1 MRKQLLIFFLLL
13 PGTYLLAQKSGA
25 VISGKIL
32 DENENPLSGVSIVM
46 LGRETGLASSDSGT
60 FRMHVPADRAFAL
73 VFSYTGYKSVQE
85 NFILNEKEEE
95 RITIRMERSD
105 SKLDSITVT
114 DQRDR
119 KEAGL
124 IRINPKDAIN
134 IPTPIGGIESL
145 IKVYVGSNNELTSQ
159 YSVRGGNYDENL
171 VYVNDFEIFRPY
183 LVSNAQQEGLSFINP
198 EMTRNVNFYNGSFQ
212 AKYGDKISS
221 VLDIQ
226 YKKPV
231 DFGGSAYV
239 GLLEQGLELEG
250 TSKNKK
256 FSYIIGARNRSFTNL
271 LSAQETKGD
280 YIPSSADVQGLFTY
294 QFNNKNSLELFTVYS
309 QTSFNLIP
317 SSAQL
322 STAVFSPYFSAN
334 LGLDI
339 FFSGQEKDKYKTGL
353 VGLTWNQQINT
364 HLKLKWMISSF
375 SDNES
380 QNYDIT
386 GDYLFGERDFDKTSA
401 DFGKIINPLGI
412 GSNQNFARDN
422 LNIHLYSFSHK
433 GYLNKGYQYL
443 QWGVSAE
450 LQTIHDQLHEWSYE
464 DSVGYS
470 LPLIPGTLDLSNVVN
485 GNNNLDIG
493 RFTGFF
499 QDNISFKNNPAF
511 TLQAGARVNYNT
523 FTHQFLV
530 SPRMGFSWKPRNS
543 KQDII
548 YKAAL
553 GIYDQPP
560 FYRELRA
567 PDGTINP
574 AVRAQQSLQT
584 SVGFDINFHQNDKP
598 FRLSVEAYYKDL
610 WNVNPYNINNV
621 SIQYFANNNAKA
633 YAVGVEGRLFAN
645 LVKDAE
651 SWVSIGIMQTKEKI
665 EGASYYDYTI
675 DSLNKPVDS
684 TLVQQGWIR
693 RPTDRLFTL
702 GMFIQDYLSTNKNF
716 KVYLNLIYGSNLP
729 YSVPGSVKYRN
740 ALIIE
745 PYIRAD
751 LGFSALLLDNDKSN
765 RRSHNPFRKLD
776 NIWATLEIFNVIDR
790 ENTISYLFVKDFS
803 NVTYAMPQRLTPRLI
818 NLKLVTRF

>member
-1 MRKQLLIFFLLL
+1 MRSHILIFLLL
-13 PGTYLLAQKSGA
+13 FPFIHLLAQKSGA
-25 VISGKIL
+25 IVYGKIL
-32 DENENPLSGVSIVM
+32 DENEKPLSGVSIVL
-46 LGRETGLASSDSGT
+46 LGKERGLVSTDSGT
-60 FRMHVPADRAFAL
+60 FRMHVPVDKAFAL
-73 VFSYTGYKSVQE
+73 VFSYTGYKNLQQ
-85 NFILNEKEEE
+85 NFIMNDKEEE
-95 RITIRMERSD
+95 RIVIRMERSV
-105 SKLDSITVT
+105 SKLENVTVT
-114 DQRDR
+114 DERDR

-134 IPTPIGGIESL
+134 IPTPVGGIESL

-171 VYVNDFEIFRPY
+171 IYVNDYEIFRPY

-198 EMTRNVNFYNGSFQ
+198 EMTRNVNFYNGGFQ

-231 DFGGSAYV
+231 DFGGSAYI

-250 TSKNKK
+250 SSKNKK
-256 FSYIIGARNRSFTNL
+256 FSYIVGGRNRSFTDL
-271 LSAQETKGD
+271 LSSQETKGN
-280 YIPSSADVQGLFTY
+280 YIPSSADAQGLFTY
-294 QFNNKNSLELFTVYS
+294 QFNPKNSLELFTVYS
-309 QTSFNLIP
+309 QTSFNLVP
-317 SSAQL
+317 LSAQL
-322 STAVFSPYFSAN
+322 STAVFSPYFTAN

-339 FFSGQEKDKYKTGL
+339 FFSGQEKDKYKTSL
-353 VGLTWNQQINT
+353 IGLTWNQQLNT
-364 HLKLKWMISSF
+364 NLKLKWMLSGF
-375 SDNES
+375 NDTEN

-386 GDYLFGERDFDKTSA
+386 GDYLFGERDFDKSSA
-401 DFGKIINPLGI
+401 DFGKIINPLGV
-412 GSNQNFARDN
+412 GSNQNFARDD
-422 LNIHLYSFSHK
+422 LNIHLYSFAHK
-433 GYLNKGYQYL
+433 GYLNKDNQFL
-443 QWGVSAE
+443 QWGVAAE
-450 LQTIHDQLHEWSYE
+450 LQTIQDQLHEWVYE

-470 LPLIPGTLDLSNVVN
+470 LPFEPGSLNLNSVIN
-485 GNNNLDIG
+485 GNNNLHIG
-493 RFTGFF
+493 RFSGFF
-499 QDNISFKNNPAF
+499 QDNISFKKKPSF
-511 TLQAGARVNYNT
+511 TIQTGARVNYNT
-523 FTHQFLV
+523 FTRQFLV
-530 SPRMGFSWKPRNS
+530 SPRIGISWKPADS
-543 KQDII
+543 KQDIV
-548 YKAAL
+548 YRAAI

-567 PDGTINP
+567 PDGIINP
-574 AVRAQQSLQT
+574 AVKAQQSFQAT
-584 SVGFDINFHQNDKP
+584 GGFDINFHQNERP
-598 FRLSVEAYYKDL
+598 FRLSVEAYYKAL

-621 SIQYFANNNAKA
+621 SIQYYANNNAKA

-651 SWVSIGIMQTKEKI
+651 SWISIGLMQTKEKI
-665 EGASYYDYTI
+665 RSASYYDYSV
-675 DSLNKPVDS
+675 DSLNKPLDS

-729 YSVPGSVKYRN
+729 YSVPGSVKYRD

-751 LGFSALLLDNDKSN
+751 IGFSALLLDNDKAN
-765 RRSHNPFRKLD
+765 RRSHNPFRKLE

-790 ENTISYLFVKDFS
+790 ENTISYLFVKDFT
-803 NVTYAMPQRLTPRLI
+803 NITYAMPQRLTPRLI

>member
-1 MRKQLLIFFLLL
+1 MRKQLLIFLLL
-13 PGTYLLAQKSGA
+13 FPFIHLLAQKSGA
-25 VISGKIL
+25 IISGKIL
-32 DENENPLSGVSIVM
+32 DENENPLPGVSIVL

-60 FRMHVPADRAFAL
+60 FRLHVPADKAFAL
-73 VFSYTGYKSVQE
+73 VFSYTGYKSLQQ
-85 NFILNEKEEE
+85 NFIMNDKEEE
-95 RITIRMERSD
+95 HIIIRMERSE

-114 DQRDR
+114 DERDR

-124 IRINPKDAIN
+124 IRMNPKDAIN

-171 VYVNDFEIFRPY
+171 IYVNDFEIFRPY

-198 EMTRNVNFYNGSFQ
+198 EMTRNVNFYNGGFQ

-231 DFGGSAYV
+231 EFGGSAYI

-271 LSAQETKGD
+271 LSSQETKGN
-280 YIPSSADVQGLFTY
+280 YIPSSADAQGLFTY

-317 SSAQL
+317 LTAQL

-353 VGLTWNQQINT
+353 VGLTWNQQVNT
-364 HLKLKWMISSF
+364 NLKLKWMISSF
-375 SDNES
+375 RDNES

-386 GDYLFGERDFDKTSA
+386 GNYLFGERDFDKTST

-422 LNIHLYSFSHK
+422 LNIHLYSFAHK
-433 GYLNKGYQYL
+433 GYLNKGNQYL

-450 LQTIHDQLHEWSYE
+450 LQTIQDQLHEWSYE

-470 LPLIPGTLDLSNVVN
+470 LPLIPGSLDLNNVVN
-485 GNNNLDIG
+485 GNNSLHIG

-499 QDNISFKNNPAF
+499 QDNINFKKNPAF
-511 TLQAGARVNYNT
+511 TLQAGARINYNT
-523 FTHQFLV
+523 FTLQFLV
-530 SPRMGFSWKPRNS
+530 SPRMGVSWKPRNS

-548 YKAAL
+548 YKASL

-574 AVRAQQSLQT
+574 AVKAQQSLQAT
-584 SVGFDINFHQNDKP
+584 VGFDINFHQNDKP
-598 FRLSVEAYYKDL
+598 FRLSVEAYYKNL

-621 SIQYFANNNAKA
+621 SIQYYATNNAKA

-651 SWVSIGIMQTKEKI
+651 SWISIGIMQTKEKI
-665 EGASYYDYTI
+665 DGASYYNYTI
-675 DSLNKPVDS
+675 DSLNKPLDS

-729 YSVPGSVKYRN
+729 YSVPGSVKYRD

-751 LGFSALLLDNDKSN
+751 IGFSALLLDNDKSN

-803 NVTYAMPQRLTPRLI
+803 NVVYAMPQRLTPRLI

>member
-1 MRKQLLIFFLLL
+1 MRKPLLIFFLLF
-13 PGTYLLAQKSGA
+13 PFIHLLAQKSGA
-25 VISGKIL
+25 VITGKIL
-32 DENENPLSGVSIVM
+32 DENENPLPGVSIVL

-60 FRMHVPADRAFAL
+60 FRIRVPADKAFAL
-73 VFSYTGYKSVQE
+73 VFSYTGYKSLQQ
-85 NFILNEKEEE
+85 NFILNDREEE

-105 SKLDSITVT
+105 SKLDSIVVR
-114 DQRDR
+114 DERDR

-134 IPTPIGGIESL
+134 IPTPTGGIESL

-171 VYVNDFEIFRPY
+171 IYVNDFEIFRPY

-198 EMTRNVNFYNGSFQ
+198 EMTRNVNFYNGGFQ
-212 AKYGDKISS
+212 ARYGDKISS

-231 DFGGSAYV
+231 EFGGSAYI

-256 FSYIIGARNRSFTNL
+256 FSYIVGARNRNFTNL
-271 LSAQETKGD
+271 LSSQETKGD
-280 YIPSSADVQGLFTY
+280 YIPSSSDAQGLFTY

-317 SSAQL
+317 LSAQL

-364 HLKLKWMISSF
+364 NLKLKWMISSF

-386 GDYLFGERDFDKTSA
+386 GDYLFGERDFDKSST
-401 DFGKIINPLGI
+401 DFGKIVNPLGI

-433 GYLNKGYQYL
+433 GYLNKGNQYW
-443 QWGVSAE
+443 QWGASAE
-450 LQTIHDQLHEWSYE
+450 LQTIQDQLHEWSYE

-470 LPLIPGTLDLSNVVN
+470 LPLTPGSLNLNNVVN
-485 GNNNLDIG
+485 GNNNLHIG

-511 TLQAGARVNYNT
+511 TLQAGVRVNYNT
-523 FTHQFLV
+523 FTRQFLV
-530 SPRMGFSWKPRNS
+530 SPRMGVSWKPRNS

-553 GIYDQPP
+553 GLYDQPP

-574 AVRAQQSLQT
+574 AVRAQQSLQAT
-584 SVGFDINFHQNDKP
+584 AGFDINFHQHDKP
-598 FRLSVEAYYKDL
+598 LRLSVEAYYKDL

-621 SIQYFANNNAKA
+621 SIQYFASNNAKA

-675 DSLNKPVDS
+675 DSLNKPLDS

-716 KVYLNLIYGSNLP
+716 KVYLNVIYGSNLP

-751 LGFSALLLDNDKSN
+751 LGFSALLMDNDKSN

>member
-1 MRKQLLIFFLLL
+1 MRKQLLIFLLL
-13 PGTYLLAQKSGA
+13 FPFIHLLAQKSGA
-25 VISGKIL
+25 IISGKIL
-32 DENENPLSGVSIVM
+32 DENENPLPGVSIVL
-46 LGRETGLASSDSGT
+46 LGRETGLVSSDSGT
-60 FRMHVPADRAFAL
+60 FRMHIPADKAFAL
-73 VFSYTGYKSVQE
+73 IFSYTGFKTLQQ
-85 NFILNEKEEE
+85 NFILNDKEEE
-95 RITIRMERSD
+95 HIIIRMERSE
-105 SKLDSITVT
+105 SKLDSITIT
-114 DQRDR
+114 DERDR

-171 VYVNDFEIFRPY
+171 IYVNDFEIFRPY

-198 EMTRNVNFYNGSFQ
+198 EMTRNVNFYNGGFQ

-231 DFGGSAYV
+231 EFGGSAYI

-271 LSAQETKGD
+271 LSSQETKGD
-280 YIPSSADVQGLFTY
+280 YIPSSADAQGLFTY
-294 QFNNKNSLELFTVYS
+294 QFNNKNSIELFTVYS

-364 HLKLKWMISSF
+364 NLKLKWMISSF

-380 QNYDIT
+380 QNYDIA
-386 GDYLFGERDFDKTSA
+386 GDYLFGERDFDKTSTE
-401 DFGKIINPLGI
+401 FGKIVNPLGI

-422 LNIHLYSFSHK
+422 LNIHLYSFAQK
-433 GYLNKGYQYL
+433 GYLNKGNQYL

-450 LQTIHDQLHEWSYE
+450 LQTIQDQLHEWSYE

-470 LPLIPGTLDLSNVVN
+470 LPLIPGSLDLSNVVN
-485 GNNNLDIG
+485 GNNSLHIG
-493 RFTGFF
+493 RFTGFL

-511 TLQAGARVNYNT
+511 TLQAGARLNYNT

-530 SPRMGFSWKPRNS
+530 SPRMGVSWKPKNG
-543 KQDII
+543 KHDII

-574 AVRAQQSLQT
+574 AVRAQQSLQAT
-584 SVGFDINFHQNDKP
+584 AGFDINFHQNAKP

-621 SIQYFANNNAKA
+621 SIQYFATNNTKA

-665 EGASYYDYTI
+665 DGASYYNYTI
-675 DSLNKPVDS
+675 DSLNKPLDS

-716 KVYLNLIYGSNLP
+716 KVYLNVIYGSNLP